1 MSAELVDPFA
11 TPHEPDLTAEEW
23 VAIRDEI
30 HDRPWDD
37 RTRFQDCL
45 TEALKALGEVGLR
58 GDPWSR
64 RTATQALRRMVFR
77 AHTGTPYDEPR
88 EPDWSLDPDPKQY
101 RRGER

>member
-11 TPHEPDLTAEEW
+11 RHEPDLTPDEW

-30 HDRPWDD
+30 THRPWTDPA
-37 RTRFQDCL
+37 RYPEL
-45 TEALKALGEVGLR
+45 IVEALKALGEVGLQ
-58 GDPWSR
+58 GDPLSR
-64 RTATQALRRMVFR
+64 RTATQALRRMVYR
-77 AHTGTPYDEPR
+77 AKTGVPYDEPR